1 MQVVSVQTGCLNPLS
16 KLKEIEEQLGSLGE
30 KSLPL
35 RCLDNA
41 QDSEDVGG
49 FLEDLQE
56 AINDYMVRSRS

>member
-1 MQVVSVQTGCLNPLS
+1 MQVVSVQAGCLDPLS
-16 KLKEIEEQLGSLGE
+16 KLDEIEEQLQSLGE

-41 QDSEDVGG
+41 QDSEDVSG